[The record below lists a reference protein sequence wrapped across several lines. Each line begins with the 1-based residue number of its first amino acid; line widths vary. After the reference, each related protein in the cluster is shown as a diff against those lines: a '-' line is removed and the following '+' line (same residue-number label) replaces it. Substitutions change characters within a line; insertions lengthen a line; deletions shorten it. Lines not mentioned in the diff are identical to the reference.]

1 MNTRSARSGK
11 VMKRV
16 LLIAVLM
23 GIVCFAFPSKAFAGT
38 QYGTTSTKSGFG
50 YTLKSNTLINNNG
63 SYVSG
68 GMRVV
73 ASPSITWD
81 APLISSSLYAMT
93 YNTTYER
100 IAYRALS
107 AAVGYGTTW
116 SGETGQVY
124 GYASGTQL
132 KCDGRVLLYDSTYTR
147 TIDYYPYAIV
157 SSGSRGLLQGIEQSS
172 VPIEP
177 YSINEEGMTFGSAAF
192 ANEMGE
198 APDLVATRGDNG
210 ISGYVYQKDF
220 DEVDGFATRGETV
233 PEDRRELIVYSSD
246 GVTILDTF
254 TVTAG

>member
-23 GIVCFAFPSKAFAGT
+23 GIVYFAFPSKAFAGT

-107 AAVGYGTTW
+107 AAVGHGTTW

-157 SSGSRGLLQGIEQSS
+157 SS
-172 VPIEP
+172 
-177 YSINEEGMTFGSAAF
+177 
-192 ANEMGE
+192 
-198 APDLVATRGDNG
+198 
-210 ISGYVYQKDF
+210 
-220 DEVDGFATRGETV
+220 
-233 PEDRRELIVYSSD
+233 
-246 GVTILDTF
+246 
-254 TVTAG
+254 

>member
-1 MNTRSARSGK
+1 MNIRSARSGK
-11 VMKRV
+11 VIKRA

-23 GIVCFAFPSKAFAGT
+23 GIAFFTFPGKAFAGT

-63 SYVSG
+63 SSVSG
-68 GMRVV
+68 GIRVV

-93 YNTTYER
+93 HNTTYER
-100 IAYRALS
+100 VAYRALS
-107 AAVGYGTTW
+107 AAVGYGATW

-132 KCDGRVLLYDSTYTR
+132 KCDGRVLLYDATYTR
-147 TIDYYPYAIV
+147 AIDYYPYAVV
-157 SSGSRGLLQGIEQSS
+157 SNGSRGLPRGIEESLA
-172 VPIEP
+172 PIEP
-177 YSINEEGMTFGSAAF
+177 YSINESGMTFGSAAF
-192 ANEMGE
+192 ANEIGK

-220 DEVDGFATRGETV
+220 DEVDSFAMRGETV
-233 PEDRRELIVYSSD
+233 PKDKRELVVYASD

-254 TVTAG
+254 TVTVG